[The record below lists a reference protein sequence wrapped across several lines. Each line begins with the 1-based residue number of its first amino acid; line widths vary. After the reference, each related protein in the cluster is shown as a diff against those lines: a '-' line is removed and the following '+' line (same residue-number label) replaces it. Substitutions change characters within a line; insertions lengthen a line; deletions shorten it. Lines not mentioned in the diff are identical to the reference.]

1 MGKVCKTNRREEAV
15 SNDKYGT
22 FVDETYGKDKT
33 VSPIGSEEQ
42 LGNYLAS
49 AIMVHFTFGSDKY
62 DAPSSAGCLTVESDD
77 YTNFAHSVGFI
88 TDDSPD
94 IIYKGSGGTMIEGVT
109 GYIIVDRSIAPW

>member
-49 AIMVHFTFGSDKY
+49 AIMVHFTFGSD
-62 DAPSSAGCLTVESDD
+62 D

-94 IIYKGSGGTMIEGVT
+94 IIYKGSGGTMIEGAT
-109 GYIIVDRSIAPW
+109 GYIIVGRSIAPW